1 MIEQQK
7 HQASRL
13 GKKKLEDLLW
23 GAAEFLRGQIDA
35 SDYKQYVFP
44 LLFYKRLSDVYLE
57 EYVEAL
63 EVSEGDADYAVMP
76 MFHRFHI
83 PQEARWE
90 KVRHTSKNI
99 GEAIQNA
106 LRLIETH
113 NERLH
118 GVFGDAQWTNKER
131 LPDHLLADLIQHFS
145 KIPLGIKSVAQDDL
159 GEAYEYLIKKFA
171 DDSGHTAAEFYT
183 NRTVVHLMTRIMGLK
198 PGETAYDPTCGTGGM
213 LLNAVM
219 DLRDE
224 GKEWRSVKLYGQEV
238 NLLTSAIARMNMFL
252 HEIEE
257 FEVLRG
263 DTLAEPKFIEGDQ
276 LKQFD
281 VIFANPPYSIKKWNR
296 DKFAADPYGRNLYGV
311 PPQGCA
317 DYGFYTHIIKSLK
330 PDTGRAA
337 MLWPHGVLFRDSE
350 QAIRKQVIESDIIEA
365 VIGLGPNLFYNSSM
379 ESCVVVL
386 NSDKPAERK
395 NKVLFIN
402 GVEHVTRERAH
413 SHLSDDDLAVLC
425 DAYFTPEKQP
435 EISAL
440 VDIDA
445 IKDNLYNLSIPLY
458 VQALEDDE
466 IQDVGHVIETW
477 KVGRVKIKK
486 HANTL
491 FESLKGIGYEVD
503 ANGK

>member
-1 MIEQQK
+1 MNKRQ
-7 HQASRL
+7 
-13 GKKKLEDLLW
+13 LEDLLW

-35 SDYKQYVFP
+35 SDYKQYIFP
-44 LLFYKRLSDVYLE
+44 LLFYKRLSDVYLD
-57 EYVEAL
+57 EYTEAL
-63 EVSEGDADYAVMP
+63 ELSDGDAHYATMP
-76 MFHRFHI
+76 MFHRFDI
-83 PQEARWE
+83 PEEARWE
-90 KVRHTSKNI
+90 KVRNTSKNI
-99 GEAIQNA
+99 GEAIQSA
-106 LRLIETH
+106 LRLIEAK

-145 KIPLGIKSVAQDDL
+145 RIPLGIKSVNQDDL

-219 DLRDE
+219 DLRAQGE
-224 GKEWRSVKLYGQEV
+224 EWRSVKLYGQEV

-252 HEIEE
+252 HDIEE
-257 FEVLRG
+257 FDVLRG
-263 DTLAEPKFIEGDQ
+263 DTLGDPKFVQNDQ

-296 DKFAADPYGRNLYGV
+296 DKFGADPYGRNLYGA

-317 DYGFYTHIIKSLK
+317 DYAFFTHIIKSLK

-365 VIGLGPNLFYNSSM
+365 VIGLGPNLFYNSPM

-386 NSDKPAERK
+386 NCNKPAERK

-402 GVEHVTRERAH
+402 GVQHVTRERAH
-413 SHLSDDDLAVLC
+413 SRLSDEDLTILC
-425 DAYFTPEKQP
+425 EAYFDPESQSR
-435 EISAL
+435 IAAL
-440 VDIDA
+440 VDIST
-445 IKDNLYNLSIPLY
+445 IQEHRHNLSIPLY
-458 VQALEDDE
+458 VQTTSDSEVHD
-466 IQDVGHVIETW
+466 IEHAIESW
-477 KVGRVKIKK
+477 KVSRLQLKK
-486 HANTL
+486 QSNEL
-491 FESLKGIGYEVD
+491 YESLAKLGYVVEKNV
-503 ANGK
+503 

>member
-1 MIEQQK
+1 MSIMNQK
-7 HQASRL
+7 N
-13 GKKKLEDLLW
+13 LENLLW

-35 SDYKQYVFP
+35 SDYKQYIFP

-57 EYVEAL
+57 EYTEAL
-63 EVSEGDADYAVMP
+63 ALHEDDAEYASMP
-76 MFHRFHI
+76 MFHRFDI
-83 PQEARWE
+83 PKEARWE
-90 KVRHTSKNI
+90 KVRNTRKNI

-106 LRLIETH
+106 LRLIEA
-113 NERLH
+113 NNLRLH

-131 LPDHLLADLIQHFS
+131 LPDHLLADLIEHFS
-145 KIPLGIKSVAQDDL
+145 KIPLGITSVAQDDL

-219 DLRDE
+219 DLRTH
-224 GKEWRSVKLYGQEV
+224 GKEWRSVHLYGQEV

-252 HEIEE
+252 HDIEE
-257 FEVLRG
+257 FDVLRG
-263 DTLAEPKFIEGDQ
+263 DTLAEPKFIENDQ

-296 DKFAADPYGRNLYGV
+296 DKFSADPYGRNLYGV

-317 DYGFYTHIIKSLK
+317 DYAFYTHIIKSLK
-330 PDTGRAA
+330 PNTGRAA

-365 VIGLGPNLFYNSSM
+365 VIGLGPNLFYNSPM

-386 NSDKPAERK
+386 NCNKPAERK

-402 GVEHVTRERAH
+402 GIEHVTRERTH
-413 SHLSDDDLAVLC
+413 SRLSDADLAVLGE
-425 DAYFTPEKQP
+425 AYFEPEKQVG
-435 EISAL
+435 ITAL
-440 VDIDA
+440 VDINT
-445 IKDNLYNLSIPLY
+445 IKENLYNLSIPLY
-458 VQALEDDE
+458 VQAKSNDE
-466 IQDVGHVIETW
+466 VHDIGHAIEAW
-477 KVGRVKIKK
+477 KASRVQLKK
-486 HANTL
+486 QTNKL
-491 FESLKGIGYEVD
+491 FESLAEIGFNVD
-503 ANGK
+503 RKVEQ